1 MSNANFG
8 TNDRALSTVKTS
20 LGTDLNY
27 SPFSSW
33 YGSVKEKLAS
43 SNEIT
48 ETLFFQALEHI
59 GAVSRNGSQTLPPHD
74 IYQVMKGRDGMVKNS
89 WYCKKNSNIS
99 GKFIES
105 YGICL
110 DEITH
115 FERKYLQPML
125 DILNDIEEQVAIEK
139 EDADIWLAMKKET
152 ATRDRYRRLS
162 AQAKS
167 MVKEAKEY
175 IIRDAFKE
183 KGNI

>member
-1 MSNANFG
+1 MNEVSL
-8 TNDRALSTVKTS
+8 TNGAVASTVKTT

-33 YGSVKEKLAS
+33 YGSVKEKLES

-74 IYQVMKGRDGMVKNS
+74 IYEVMKGRDGMVKNS
-89 WYCKKNSNIS
+89 WYCKKNSNIA
-99 GKFIES
+99 GKYIES

-110 DEITH
+110 DELQH
-115 FERKYLQPML
+115 FEKKYLKQML
-125 DILNDIEEQVAIEK
+125 DILTDIEEQVSQER
-139 EDADIWLAMKKET
+139 EDADSWLAMKKET
-152 ATRDRYRRLS
+152 APRNRYRRLS

-175 IIRDAFKE
+175 IIRDVFKD
-183 KGNI
+183 KGEV